1 MSASPSSFSSPL
13 SSSILFIKHQ
23 NITPHIF
30 EYPVALLYPSQ
41 VIQRNTA
48 GSEYQVHCA
57 PAQQQQQQLLC
68 APAVAQS
75 QWGPPS
81 KRQKQSQPQPI
92 FNCLSLNFR
101 DRNQPHCVGGWCH
114 PVVQRWSANLVR
126 QRFWVQKNGFICLIL
141 LLSIALFAR
150 FHHSL
155 SNTRLLSITCSQSI
169 TCSYNLL
176 LYLTLKQSFPHIHC
190 LLITRSQS
198 VLSLIALNQSAGF
211 CHGHPAKLF
220 WPNNLAFGL
229 FQNNGCWWCFWCWCW
244 CCFSCQCCGWW
255 RCWCSRF
262 WNVHDNKSLPPRF
275 WCIFW

>member
-1 MSASPSSFSSPL
+1 MSASDFRICVQTIPSINHWQSSLPYPPMSASPSSFSSPL

-57 PAQQQQQQLLC
+57 PVQQQQQLLC
-68 APAVAQS
+68 APVVAQS

-114 PVVQRWSANLVR
+114 PVVLRWSANLVW
-126 QRFWVQKNGFICLIL
+126 QHSFLWTGCSFDFPITINPTMIL
-141 LLSIALFAR
+141 FTSSRMLHAAGCPASI
-150 FHHSL
+150 
-155 SNTRLLSITCSQSI
+155 
-169 TCSYNLL
+169 SY
-176 LYLTLKQSFPHIHC
+176 YTIPHMHFRRYGGR
-190 LLITRSQS
+190 TQ
-198 VLSLIALNQSAGF
+198 
-211 CHGHPAKLF
+211 
-220 WPNNLAFGL
+220 
-229 FQNNGCWWCFWCWCW
+229 
-244 CCFSCQCCGWW
+244 
-255 RCWCSRF
+255 
-262 WNVHDNKSLPPRF
+262 D
-275 WCIFW
+275 